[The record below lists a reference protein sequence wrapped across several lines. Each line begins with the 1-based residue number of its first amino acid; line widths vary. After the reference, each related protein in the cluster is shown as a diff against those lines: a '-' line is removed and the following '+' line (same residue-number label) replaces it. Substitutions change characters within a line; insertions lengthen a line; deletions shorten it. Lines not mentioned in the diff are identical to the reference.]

1 LILEVAPAPAAVPM
15 ATTAT
20 MASAS
25 QSIQAL
31 GGAYQLEAVRVPL
44 VAERA
49 GLALDQLLRRKGMT
63 TESQARQREG
73 ARRQLAPALRP
84 LVDELTDLW
93 RQWLKKRFAD
103 PGRAASAEVREKY
116 SSELEML
123 QGSVKSLEDQLRP
136 TGALASEDL
145 EELLVKVGC
154 SAVAAALPAGACL
167 VEFVQYSPSEFLLTP
182 TGDKGELATG
192 NYAVFVL
199 HAGRPENVF
208 LKRLGSA
215 SAINSLV
222 LNWQRQLE
230 ESEEQFYRR
239 LWKVEIEN
247 LWSQVRQESG
257 QEPTEEAM
265 KQAIKP
271 EFIRD
276 FKKRFATANA
286 TRLDEREAVRRQLST
301 MIWGPVAEALGQAT
315 QVFVAPD
322 GELNKLPFELLP
334 GLTGGYLGDELA
346 ISYLSTGRDL
356 LRWGRPDASPGGA
369 SAVVA
374 APDFDLGGAP
384 DAPMPQLRIGTQEVT
399 AWDDFNLAALESL
412 PGALEGGKRTASRL
426 GVPVTAGSECLKEK
440 VLALSSPR
448 VLTLGTHGFI
458 LRHAPVSMRVDPEEG
473 VPPVRLSSLANPLF
487 RCGMAMAGFR
497 TFLQGQPTPPGAG
510 IGLILGVEITEM
522 DLSRTDLVTVEV
534 CRAGDGEVVPGEGVM
549 GLRHA
554 FILAGARSVLMPWW
568 SVNDVTSGVLMDRF
582 WHNLEAGLSRLEA
595 LRDARNYL
603 RETPAM
609 ALREKYGPQIEN
621 APFLEDF
628 KERFWRDD
636 AWRPFEDPYYWGVY
650 FLHGSPGPMSARTA
664 TSL

>member
-1 LILEVAPAPAAVPM
+1 M

-31 GGAYQLEAVRVPL
+31 ARAYQLEAVRVPL

-73 ARRQLAPALRP
+73 ARRQLAPGLRP

-93 RQWLKKRFAD
+93 RQWLKQRFAE
-103 PGRAASAEVREKY
+103 PGRSASADVREKY
-116 SSELEML
+116 ASELAVL
-123 QGSVKSLEDQLRP
+123 QGRVKNLEDELRP

-145 EELLVKVGC
+145 EELLVKVGR
-154 SAVAAALPAGACL
+154 SAVATALPAGACL
-167 VEFVQYSPSEFLLTP
+167 VEFVQYLPSQFVLTP
-182 TGDKGELATG
+182 SKDKGELKTG

-257 QEPTEEAM
+257 REPTEEAM

-301 MIWGPVAEALGQAT
+301 MIWGPVAGALGQAT
-315 QVFVAPD
+315 QVFIAPD

-334 GLTGGYLGDELA
+334 GLTCAYLGDELA

-374 APDFDLGGAP
+374 APDFDLGGAL
-384 DAPMPQLRIGTQEVT
+384 DAPMPRLRIGTQEVT
-399 AWDDFNLAALESL
+399 AWDDFDPAALESL

-426 GVPVTAGSECLKEK
+426 GVPVTAGGECLKEK
-440 VLALSSPR
+440 VLALSSPQ

-458 LRHAPVSMRVDPEEG
+458 LRYAPVSLRVDSEG
-473 VPPVRLSSLANPLF
+473 GLKIPPVRLSSLANPLF

-522 DLSRTDLVTVEV
+522 DLSRTDLVSVEV

-568 SVNDVTSGVLMDRF
+568 SVHDVASTVLMDRF
-582 WHNLEAGLSRLEA
+582 WQNVEAGMSRLEA
-595 LRDARNYL
+595 LREARKYV
-603 RETPAM
+603 RETPAV
-609 ALREKYGPQIEN
+609 ALREKYDRQIQN

-628 KERFWRDD
+628 KERYERDD
-636 AWRPFEDPYYWGVY
+636 AWRPFEDPYYWGMY